1 MRRIFAIAALLLLF
15 VVDVRG
21 QECRGEQS
29 LPKEECVTNDWV
41 RQEYDFGRY
50 LVGKGLLRDATT
62 LVSGHEG
69 LITTHHYTTPSLDS
83 LHYLKG
89 IVDYHSKRFDQ
100 AIRSFDKVT
109 ATSPTYAGSS
119 FYGSVCHLL
128 AGDTEGARQRLNI
141 FSQSPSAAHHEQL
154 LALHRGGIALLEGDR
169 EEYGRQQ
176 SLFDYS
182 HPIVANHQRALD
194 RVAAGPPRQPKA
206 WVAGVASAIVPGLG
220 QIYAGQVSEGVAS
233 FMAVGAFAALTATS
247 WAKAESPANP
257 RTIIYGS
264 IASLLYVSNIFG
276 SVASVKVYY
285 QNFEEI
291 NREAVM
297 YSIHIPLRELFD

>member
-1 MRRIFAIAALLLLF
+1 MKRVVAIVTMLVLFAGGAKGQESEAIATAH
-15 VVDVRG
+15 VSTEGGIERAARADY
-21 QECRGEQS
+21 E
-29 LPKEECVTNDWV
+29 
-41 RQEYDFGRY
+41 FGRY

-62 LVSGHEG
+62 LVNNLLPDE
-69 LITTHHYTTPSLDS
+69 YYPAESLDS
-83 LHYLKG
+83 LRYLRG
-89 IVDYHSKRFDQ
+89 VVNYHNRQ
-100 AIRSFDKVT
+100 FDKAALAFGTV
-109 ATSPTYAGSS
+109 SPNSPFYAGSS

-128 AGDTEGARQRLNI
+128 EGDTAGARRQLDI
-141 FSQSPSAAHHEQL
+141 FAQSPSAAHHDQL
-154 LALHRGGIALLEGDR
+154 LALHRGGVAILEGDR

-176 SLFDYS
+176 SLFNYT
-182 HPIVANHQRALD
+182 HPIVANHQRELD
-194 RVAAGPPRQPKA
+194 RVASPPQRQPKA

-247 WAKAESPANP
+247 WVKAESPANL
-257 RTIIYGS
+257 RTITYGT